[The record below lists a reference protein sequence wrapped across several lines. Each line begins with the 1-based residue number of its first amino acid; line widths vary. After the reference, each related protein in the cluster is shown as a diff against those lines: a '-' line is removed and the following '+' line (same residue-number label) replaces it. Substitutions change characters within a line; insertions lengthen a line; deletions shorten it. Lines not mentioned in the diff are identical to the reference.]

1 MTESRYLTFDE
12 QKAAEAAFQGHPCDP
27 QWSPSAREVYD
38 GILCVL
44 LRRCSPSTEMG
55 GELVAASAEARN
67 AFPAMF
73 A

>member
-12 QKAAEAAFQGHPCDP
+12 QKAAEAAFQGQPCDP
-27 QWSPSAREVYD
+27 KWSPSAREVYD

-44 LRRCSPSTEMG
+44 LRRCSPSAEMG
-55 GELVAASAEARN
+55 SEPFPVFAEERH
-67 AFPAMF
+67 AFPATF